1 MDCHSSGVR
10 LPGNPDPAGTALLF
24 DFDGTLVDIAG
35 RPDAIRFGAETRN
48 ALRLLFDRFSGALA
62 VISGRPVDELD
73 HHIRID
79 GLPLAGIHGLEL
91 ADGRGGH
98 IRHDFDP
105 AAHGALIASANAFAS
120 AHHGLLVET
129 KPGSVAIHYRCQP
142 DLADDV
148 LAFARSLAAATA
160 GAELIAGKM
169 VAELRLGGRSK
180 ADAVTAIMEL
190 PAFAGRVPWFFGD
203 DITDEDGFAAANA
216 IGGRSFKIG
225 PGETTAGGRFADI
238 VAFRHWL
245 EALGEANGPSATAR
259 AG

>member
-1 MDCHSSGVR
+1 MDCHSSGAR
-10 LPGNPDPAGTALLF
+10 LPGTPDPAGTALLF
-24 DFDGTLVDIAG
+24 DFDGTLVDIAE

-62 VISGRPVDELD
+62 VVSGRPVDQLD
-73 HHIRID
+73 GHIRIA
-79 GLPLAGIHGLEL
+79 GLPLAGIHGLEVR
-91 ADGRGGH
+91 DGSGRH
-98 IRHDFDP
+98 LRHDYDHG
-105 AAHGALIASANAFAS
+105 AHGALIAGASAFAG
-120 AHHGLLVET
+120 AHPGLLVET
-129 KPGSVAIHYRCQP
+129 KPGSVAIHYRRQP

-203 DITDEDGFAAANA
+203 DVTDEDGFAAANA
-216 IGGRSFKIG
+216 IGGRSFRIG
-225 PGETTAGGRFADI
+225 PGETVASDRFADI
-238 VAFRHWL
+238 TAFHDWL
-245 EALGEANGPSATAR
+245 AALSRDDGQQATIG